1 MGKGRR
7 KQHVAED
14 KDKGGH
20 VVCRMLMLKRRR
32 SVGAHLQSTLPFS
45 RPTAGNFP
53 VDVVGGDG
61 GGGEGDMGSDTY
73 DVRRNGLKR
82 AHRGENGLV

>member
-1 MGKGRR
+1 MENGEKEGKR

-53 VDVVGGDG
+53 VDVVGG
-61 GGGEGDMGSDTY
+61 GEGDMGTDTY